1 MSTFLRPLINP
12 QIVVGST
19 RLQPVGRINQAAAR
33 RQEQPGSSP
42 FSGSTR
48 QQTFGRINQVA
59 DCGDGDEGEDEDK
72 GEEGEEALLG
82 HLNFFFVINSMPG
95 LLIKYNTDLKQ
106 KRCLNP

>member
-48 QQTFGRINQVA
+48 QQTFGTINQVS
-59 DCGDGDEGEDEDK
+59 DCGDGGEGEDEDK
-72 GEEGEEALLG
+72 GEDEIPSYAVLLTASVERFG
-82 HLNFFFVINSMPG
+82 VSSMRDF
-95 LLIKYNTDLKQ
+95 Y
-106 KRCLNP
+106 